1 MRDRAVRPHL
11 RRWLRFNA
19 VGATGT
25 ALQLGLLALLTRVA
39 GWPYLPATLVAV
51 ELTVL
56 HNLAWHEG
64 WTWRDRPARSRSA
77 RLVRAAR
84 FHGVAGAVSLA
95 GNVTIMWLVAG
106 RLGLDP
112 ILANVLAIAACS
124 LLNFVGSDRLVF
136 ATTRRGA
143 VEVPRLAPKS
153 GEDAT
158 GRTGDR
164 CRPPAPYPAAP
175 TLIATLAVALLPVHL
190 AGDSGPVHPA
200 TLVAWTAYERQVDA
214 RYTRDTGAAFFA
226 ADTLGGPGSW
236 RPDALAGATPM
247 FQARAAAAGLAAPDV
262 PDGRIHHW
270 VGATF
275 VPGRTVAEVIDSLE
289 AQAGREAGAYD
300 DVIASRLLSRDG
312 DRVHVFLK
320 LRRTKIVTA
329 TYNTEHRVEYRRI
342 EATRGSSRSV
352 ATRIVELADAGT
364 ATEREKTPD
373 EDSGYLWRLNAYW
386 RFEQAGGGVLIECE
400 SVSLSRAAP
409 SLLRPF
415 ISGIV
420 EGVARE
426 SLERTLLSVRR
437 ALTAGTTTRAT
448 RR

>member
-1 MRDRAVRPHL
+1 MGLAGV
-11 RRWLRFNA
+11 
-19 VGATGT
+19 
-25 ALQLGLLALLTRVA
+25 ALQLGVLALLTRVA
-39 GWPYLPATLVAV
+39 GWPYLPATLLAV

-64 WTWRDRPARSRSA
+64 WTWRDRPATSSRA
-77 RLVRAAR
+77 RFARAAR
-84 FHGVAGAVSLA
+84 FHGVAGAVSLG
-95 GNVTIMWLVAG
+95 GNMTIMWLLAG
-106 RLGLDP
+106 RLALDP
-112 ILANVLAIAACS
+112 VVANALAIAACS

-136 ATTRRGA
+136 ATAEPSVVQFPTLPQTA
-143 VEVPRLAPKS
+143 VHGS
-153 GEDAT
+153 T
-158 GRTGDR
+158 GRSRDLCGR
-164 CRPPAPYPAAP
+164 SARYGSARV
-175 TLIATLAVALLPVHL
+175 LVVALGLMLLPVRV
-190 AGDSGPVHPA
+190 AGDGGPVSPA

-214 RYTRDTGAAFFA
+214 RYTRDTGASFFA
-226 ADTLGGPGSW
+226 SDTLGGPGSW
-236 RPDALAGATPM
+236 RADAVTGATPM
-247 FQARAAAAGLAAPDV
+247 FQARAAAAGVPAPDV
-262 PDGRIHHW
+262 PLGRIHHW

-275 VPGRTVAEVIDSLE
+275 VRGMTVAEVIDTLE

-342 EATRGSSRSV
+342 GATRGSSRSV

-386 RFEQAGGGVLIECE
+386 RFEQAGDGVLIECE
-400 SVSLSRAAP
+400 SVSLSRAVP

-415 ISGIV
+415 ISGVV

-426 SLERTLLSVRR
+426 SLERTLLSLRR
-437 ALTAGTTTRAT
+437 TLTAAAASTTRVT
-448 RR
+448 RG